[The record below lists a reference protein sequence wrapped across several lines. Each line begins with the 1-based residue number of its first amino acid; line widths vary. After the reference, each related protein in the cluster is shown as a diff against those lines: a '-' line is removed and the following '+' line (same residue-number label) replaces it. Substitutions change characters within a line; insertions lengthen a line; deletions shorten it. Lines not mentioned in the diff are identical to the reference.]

1 MRASATTEEY
11 RLTREDEPNFVE
23 GHLSFVI
30 TREHVVI
37 EPPAISSSPAT
48 G

>member
-1 MRASATTEEY
+1 MRTSATTEEY
-11 RLTREDEPNFVE
+11 RLTREDEPNFVT

-30 TREHVVI
+30 TREYVAM
-37 EPPAISSSPAT
+37 EPPAISFLPET